1 MSRMTR
7 SLFVAALMMLAAT
20 PFALPTPA
28 HAESVRMKVA
38 QEQGMNLPQ
47 RGMTMAQVEHQYGAP
62 QRKLDTRGGDSPKH
76 PPIHR
81 WEYSNYIVYFE
92 RNHVIHSVITTPD
105 TGAH

>member
-1 MSRMTR
+1 MNRMTR
-7 SLFVAALMMLAAT
+7 SLLAAALVVAAA
-20 PFALPTPA
+20 PFVLPA
-28 HAESVRMKVA
+28 HAESIRTKVA
-38 QEQGMNLPQ
+38 QEQSMNMPQ
-47 RGMTMAQVEHQYGAP
+47 RGMTMAQVERQYGAP
-62 QRKLDTRGGDSPKH
+62 VRKLDTRGGDSPKH

>member
-1 MSRMTR
+1 MTRMTR
-7 SLFVAALMMLAAT
+7 SLLVAALCLAAA
-20 PFALPTPA
+20 PFVLPTPA
-28 HAESVRMKVA
+28 HAESVRMKVK

-47 RGMTMAQVEHQYGAP
+47 RGMTMAQVEQRYGAP
-62 QRKLDTRGGDSPKH
+62 AHKLDTRGGDSAKH

-81 WEYSNYIVYFE
+81 WEYANYIVYFE

>member
-1 MSRMTR
+1 MKRITR
-7 SLFVAALMMLAAT
+7 SLLVAALLLSVA
-20 PFALPTPA
+20 PFALPSSA
-28 HAESVRMKVA
+28 HAESVRIKVQ

-47 RGMTMAQVEHQYGAP
+47 RGMTMAQVEHDFGAP
-62 QRKLDTRGGDSPKH
+62 ARKLDTRGGDSPKH

-105 TGAH
+105 SGTH